1 MSEIKIY
8 ESTVDERRFRA
19 VLDREQIYNLI
30 AAAVARQ
37 AGVDL
42 SAKNVDVRTLHLSSR
57 MGSTGSEYEAVCEI
71 VVDLRPQPTEE
82 GRA

>member
-19 VLDREQIYNLI
+19 VLDSEQIYNLI
-30 AAAVARQ
+30 AAAVASQ

-71 VVDLRPQPTEE
+71 VVDLRLQPTEE